1 MKISN
6 IGSSKLNSIR
16 SRNYNSNDKIYI
28 TTNNTNDTNNTNNAK
43 TNTISSYC
51 YLPPID
57 KSIQRLAMQ
66 KPTSILTK
74 FISKQAK
81 DLVNFTKNSLK
92 EQNAIREKYY
102 NENNEVLLK
111 SESQKHVSL
120 QSERKNLDRVK
131 LRLKFKN
138 KMNIA
143 SLGILLKNVGKN
155 QKLKNL
161 DINKNEYIN
170 NDNLN
175 TSEDNDNNI
184 NDLYGKNNTEASR
197 RKNFL
202 IKSISRKS
210 KITKENAQKLST
222 YFRRLCSFQ
231 PKIKLNWKFK
241 NGLKSKM
248 NGPNDYKI
256 AGRDIDSQV
265 QIIDSQ
271 YRLLFNDIDYYR
283 TVIMLNNNYFPSFE
297 NSSLTQKINYNKSLE
312 ETIGILVLLP
322 KLLLND
328 FYEFI
333 NNSYGSIIPKEKKF
347 EDKYVFD
354 EIENLKDNNKLF
366 YEIIEYFQESYK
378 VFQTVVKEFD
388 KVLFKENDF
397 NKIISCFERARYNIS
412 YINNSSENAFDIY
425 KKDLEIINR
434 LKGNFKEPKNFMDK
448 IRENYSFPKN
458 KETQKQIRIDNSL
471 NDKNNE
477 NDKKNIIK
485 KYEIKTPYRNSK
497 SKLNAIMNS
506 RMMTDIMRNCVE
518 DSRVKISTER
528 INNEIEGGNAEDKI
542 KNISNVI
549 RINII

>member
-1 MKISN
+1 MELNN
-6 IGSSKLNSIR
+6 IDSSKLNSIAN
-16 SRNYNSNDKIYI
+16 RNYNSNDKIYI
-28 TTNNTNDTNNTNNAK
+28 TTNDTNNNTNNSK

-57 KSIQRLAMQ
+57 KSIKRLAMQ

-74 FISKQAK
+74 FISKHAK
-81 DLVNFTKNSLK
+81 DLVDFTKNSLK

-102 NENNEVLLK
+102 NENNEILLNSK
-111 SESQKHVSL
+111 SQKHVSL
-120 QSERKNLDRVK
+120 QSEEKNLERLK
-131 LRLKFKN
+131 LRIKSRK
-138 KMNIA
+138 KMNIV
-143 SLGILLKNVGKN
+143 SLGVLLKNAGKN

-161 DINKNEYIN
+161 DINKNEFIN

-175 TSEDNDNNI
+175 TSEDNNINI
-184 NDLYGKNNTEASR
+184 NDLYDKYSAETSR

-210 KITKENAQKLST
+210 KITKESAQKLST
-222 YFRRLCSFQ
+222 HFRRLCSFQ
-231 PKIKLNWKFK
+231 PKIKLNWKFR
-241 NGLKSKM
+241 NGLKSNM
-248 NGPNDYKI
+248 YGPNNYKL
-256 AGRDIDSQV
+256 AGKDIDSQA

-283 TVIMLNNNYFPSFE
+283 STIMLNNNYFPSFE

-328 FYEFI
+328 FYELI

-354 EIENLKDNNKLF
+354 EVENLKNNNKLF

-458 KETQKQIRIDNSL
+458 KETQKQIRIENSL
-471 NDKNNE
+471 TDKNNE

-497 SKLNAIMNS
+497 SKLNSIINS
-506 RMMTDIMRNCVE
+506 RMMTDIMRNCIE
-518 DSRVKISTER
+518 DSRVKLSTER

-542 KNISNVI
+542 KKIPNVI
-549 RINII
+549 RMNII

>member
-1 MKISN
+1 MKLNN
-6 IGSSKLNSIR
+6 IDSSKVNSIG

-28 TTNNTNDTNNTNNAK
+28 TTNNTNTRNNTK

-57 KSIQRLAMQ
+57 KSIQRLAIQ

-74 FISKQAK
+74 FISKHAK

-102 NENNEVLLK
+102 SENNEVVLK
-111 SESQKHVSL
+111 SKSQKHSSL
-120 QSERKNLDRVK
+120 QSEEKNLDRAK
-131 LRLKFKN
+131 LRLKSKN
-138 KMNIA
+138 KMNIV

-175 TSEDNDNNI
+175 TSEDNDINI
-184 NDLYGKNNTEASR
+184 NDLYDKYSAETSK

-222 YFRRLCSFQ
+222 HFRRLCSFQ
-231 PKIKLNWKFK
+231 PKIKLNWKFR
-241 NGLKSKM
+241 NGLKSNM
-248 NGPNDYKI
+248 YGPNNYKI
-256 AGRDIDSQV
+256 AGRDIESQV
-265 QIIDSQ
+265 QIIDNQ

-283 TVIMLNNNYFPSFE
+283 CTIMLNNNYFPSFE

-322 KLLLND
+322 KLLLKD
-328 FYEFI
+328 FYELI
-333 NNSYGSIIPKEKKF
+333 NKSYGSIIPKEKKF

-354 EIENLKDNNKLF
+354 EVENLKDNNKLF

-497 SKLNAIMNS
+497 SKLNSLINS

-518 DSRVKISTER
+518 DSRVKLSTER
-528 INNEIEGGNAEDKI
+528 INNEIEGGNSEDKI
-542 KNISNVI
+542 KNIPNVI
-549 RINII
+549 RMNII

>member
-1 MKISN
+1 M
-6 IGSSKLNSIR
+6 KLNNIVSYNHNSIG

-28 TTNNTNDTNNTNNAK
+28 TTNNSNKTSNTK

-57 KSIQRLAMQ
+57 KSIKRLAMQ

-74 FISKQAK
+74 FISKHAK
-81 DLVNFTKNSLK
+81 DLVNFTKKSLK
-92 EQNAIREKYY
+92 KQNAIREKYY
-102 NENNEVLLK
+102 NGNNEVELKSKSQKYVSLK
-111 SESQKHVSL
+111 SE
-120 QSERKNLDRVK
+120 EKNLDQAK
-131 LRLKFKN
+131 LRLKSRK
-138 KMNIA
+138 KMNIV
-143 SLGILLKNVGKN
+143 SLGVLLKNVGKN

-175 TSEDNDNNI
+175 TSEDNDINI
-184 NDLYGKNNTEASR
+184 NDLYDKYNAETSR

-202 IKSISRKS
+202 IKSLSKKS
-210 KITKENAQKLST
+210 KITKEKAQKLST
-222 YFRRLCSFQ
+222 HFRRLCSFQ
-231 PKIKLNWKFK
+231 PKIKLNWKFR
-241 NGLKSKM
+241 NGLKSKLF
-248 NGPNDYKI
+248 GPNDYKI
-256 AGRDIDSQV
+256 AGKDIDSQA
-265 QIIDSQ
+265 QIIDSH

-283 TVIMLNNNYFPSFE
+283 STIMLNNNYFPSFE

-328 FYEFI
+328 FYELI

-354 EIENLKDNNKLF
+354 EVENLRDNNKLL
-366 YEIIEYFQESYK
+366 YEIIEYFKESYK

-458 KETQKQIRIDNSL
+458 KETQKQNRIDNSL
-471 NDKNNE
+471 TDKNNE
-477 NDKKNIIK
+477 NDKKNNIK
-485 KYEIKTPYRNSK
+485 KFEINTPYRNSK
-497 SKLNAIMNS
+497 SKLSSIMNS
-506 RMMTDIMRNCVE
+506 RMMTDIMRNCIE

-528 INNEIEGGNAEDKI
+528 INKEIEGENAEEKI
-542 KNISNVI
+542 KNIPNVI
-549 RINII
+549 RMNII

>member
-1 MKISN
+1 
-6 IGSSKLNSIR
+6 
-16 SRNYNSNDKIYI
+16 
-28 TTNNTNDTNNTNNAK
+28 
-43 TNTISSYC
+43 
-51 YLPPID
+51 
-57 KSIQRLAMQ
+57 
-66 KPTSILTK
+66 
-74 FISKQAK
+74 
-81 DLVNFTKNSLK
+81 
-92 EQNAIREKYY
+92 
-102 NENNEVLLK
+102 
-111 SESQKHVSL
+111 
-120 QSERKNLDRVK
+120 
-131 LRLKFKN
+131 
-138 KMNIA
+138 
-143 SLGILLKNVGKN
+143 
-155 QKLKNL
+155 
-161 DINKNEYIN
+161 
-170 NDNLN
+170 
-175 TSEDNDNNI
+175 
-184 NDLYGKNNTEASR
+184 
-197 RKNFL
+197 
-202 IKSISRKS
+202 
-210 KITKENAQKLST
+210 
-222 YFRRLCSFQ
+222 
-231 PKIKLNWKFK
+231 
-241 NGLKSKM
+241 M

-283 TVIMLNNNYFPSFE
+283 TVIMLNNNYFLSFE

-322 KLLLND
+322 KLLLKD
-328 FYEFI
+328 FYELI
-333 NNSYGSIIPKEKKF
+333 NKSYGSIIPKEKKF

-354 EIENLKDNNKLF
+354 EVENLKDNNKLF

-412 YINNSSENAFDIY
+412 FINNSSENAFDIY
-425 KKDLEIINR
+425 QKDLEIINR

-471 NDKNNE
+471 TDKNNE

-497 SKLNAIMNS
+497 SKLNSLINS

-542 KNISNVI
+542 KNIPNVI
-549 RINII
+549 RMNII

>member
-1 MKISN
+1 MELNKIDT
-6 IGSSKLNSIR
+6 SKQNSKG

-28 TTNNTNDTNNTNNAK
+28 TSNDTNNSK

-57 KSIQRLAMQ
+57 KSITRLAMQ

-74 FISKQAK
+74 FISKHAK
-81 DLVNFTKNSLK
+81 DLVNFTKKSMK
-92 EQNAIREKYY
+92 EQIAIREKYY
-102 NENNEVLLK
+102 RENNQIELK
-111 SESQKHVSL
+111 SKSQKHVTL
-120 QSERKNLDRVK
+120 PSEEKNLDHLK
-131 LRLKFKN
+131 LRLKPKN
-138 KMNIA
+138 KMNIV
-143 SLGILLKNVGKN
+143 SLGVLLKNVGN

-170 NDNLN
+170 SNNLN
-175 TSEDNDNNI
+175 VSEDNDINI
-184 NDLYGKNNTEASR
+184 NELYDKYNEETSR
-197 RKNFL
+197 RKKFL

-210 KITKENAQKLST
+210 RITKERAQKLST
-222 YFRRLCSFQ
+222 QFRRLCSFQ
-231 PKIKLNWKFK
+231 PKIKLNWKFR
-241 NGLKSKM
+241 NGLKSNM
-248 NGPNDYKI
+248 YGPNDYKI
-256 AGRDIDSQV
+256 AGKDIESQA
-265 QIIDSQ
+265 QIIDSH

-283 TVIMLNNNYFPSFE
+283 STIMLNNNYFPAFE

-328 FYEFI
+328 FYELI

-354 EIENLKDNNKLF
+354 EVENLRDNNKLF
-366 YEIIEYFQESYK
+366 YETIEYFQESYK

-388 KVLFKENDF
+388 KVLFKANDF

-434 LKGNFKEPKNFMDK
+434 LKGNFKEPKDFMDK
-448 IRENYSFPKN
+448 LRENYSFPKN
-458 KETQKQIRIDNSL
+458 KETQKKVRIDNSL
-471 NDKNNE
+471 TNNE
-477 NDKKNIIK
+477 NEKKNNVK
-485 KYEIKTPYRNSK
+485 KIEIKTPYRNSK
-497 SKLNAIMNS
+497 SKIKEIINS
-506 RMMTDIMRNCVE
+506 RMMTDIIRNCVE
-518 DSRVKISTER
+518 DSRVKLSTER

-542 KNISNVI
+542 KSIPNVI
-549 RINII
+549 RMNII